1 MNALGKTVSIAFT
14 AVISFVLS
22 LSSFSAINVMAQ
34 NIEDNQ
40 MLIPIDFSVQGTG
53 CLPEPNEADL
63 PEDDEAELIMDR
75 AILPTSVDL
84 SADSAF
90 PPIRSQGSIGS
101 CVAWATTYYTYT
113 FMVHYA
119 KGIQS
124 TYNNSYSPRWTY
136 NLTNGGVDGGSNIS
150 DAFSVLI
157 NQGALTNV
165 ECPYNPGGNYS
176 LDWSHD
182 TQAMINALS
191 TRADDQYFSSVPILS
206 GSTFQ
211 TKLNII
217 KSGLNNNRP
226 YVVKM
231 CALQGWTNA
240 TFKSCSDSN
249 HSGESICVRNAST
262 SSSGNIDSSHA
273 LTVVGYDDTVWCDV
287 NGNNSVD
294 TGETGAFKVANSWGS
309 SWKNSGY
316 VWVLY
321 DALLGTSQIKS
332 GSNSAVTWD
341 SSFTTT
347 RNPVFA
353 KSANTNYFY
362 YLTGVSDHTVGFV
375 SEITLS
381 TNRRNQLRVNSLC
394 TDSNFGL
401 VENIQIYQKTYNTSP
416 DTAISFSGT
425 IIVNHPCSENIA
437 QYKTGYNWG
446 VRMEDIKN
454 DNYSLSITS
463 FKLVDNR
470 NSIISS
476 YGSSATINGNAQ
488 SYFTNT
494 NLMYGD
500 VDYSG
505 ILTQDDATL
514 IMSYIAGNT
523 TFSNVQIV
531 LADFDQDGV
540 VGIADVIAL
549 QQYLANRGF
558 DTSAIDA
565 MLLRYGG
572 VL

>member
-1 MNALGKTVSIAFT
+1 MKKKIFAALTAAVMTVTATASVQGITAAADDMN
-14 AVISFVLS
+14 
-22 LSSFSAINVMAQ
+22 
-34 NIEDNQ
+34 
-40 MLIPIDFSVQGTG
+40 MLIPVDFSVQGTG
-53 CLPEPNEADL
+53 CLDDGDIMTDNTEDNENDL
-63 PEDDEAELIMDR
+63 SPDR
-75 AILPTSVDL
+75 TILPTAVDL

-90 PPIRSQGSIGS
+90 PPIRDQGSIGS

-113 FMVHYA
+113 FMVHHA

-124 TYNNSYSPRWTY
+124 TYSNSYSPRWTY
-136 NLTNGGVDGGSNIS
+136 NLTNGGVDGGSYID

-157 NQGALTNV
+157 NQGALTNA
-165 ECPYNPGGNYS
+165 ECPYTTGGYYS

-191 TRADDQYFSSVPILS
+191 TRADDKSNLTVPKTS
-206 GSTFQ
+206 GATFQ
-211 TKLNII
+211 TKLNNI
-217 KSGLNNNRP
+217 KSGLNNYHP
-226 YVVKM
+226 YVVGVY
-231 CALQGWTNA
+231 AVTGWTNA

-249 HSGESICVRNAST
+249 HSGESICVRNASST
-262 SSSGNIDSSHA
+262 SSGNVTSWHA

-287 NGNNSVD
+287 NGNNIVD
-294 TGETGAFKVANSWGS
+294 TGETGAFKVANSWGT

-321 DALLGTSQIKS
+321 DALLGTSQIKA
-332 GSNSAVTWD
+332 GSNSSVTWD
-341 SSFTTT
+341 SSYTTT

-353 KSANTNYFY
+353 RSANTNYFY

-381 TNRRNQLRVNSLC
+381 TNRRNQLRVSTLC
-394 TDSNFGL
+394 TNYNFGL
-401 VENIQIYQKTYNTSP
+401 VENEQIYQKTCNTSP

-425 IIVNHPCSENIA
+425 IVINHPCSENIA
-437 QYKTGYNWG
+437 QYITGYNWG
-446 VRMEDIKN
+446 VRIEDTKN

-470 NSIISS
+470 NNTISS
-476 YGSSATINGNAQ
+476 YGSSTTINGNAQ
-488 SYFTNT
+488 SYFTSS
-494 NLMYGD
+494 NLAYGD